1 MPKLMFYYKNK
12 NCVFLGQAQFSLSG
26 PWSQQAMWFNCTYGT
41 SHRKVSTIE
50 QIPKQA
56 FYIQEIYHRSGLLQ
70 IKRKSLNKQ
79 NLCLICTD
87 ISCNPLLS
95 AFFKMFTVCLCVWEP
110 QGKSECNGFFIVQ
123 SQIHLTLFPF
133 SRHQTALAFI

>member
-1 MPKLMFYYKNK
+1 MPKLMFYYKTRI
-12 NCVFLGQAQFSLSG
+12 VYFLARSSFL
-26 PWSQQAMWFNCTYGT
+26 Y
-41 SHRKVSTIE
+41 
-50 QIPKQA
+50 QA
-56 FYIQEIYHRSGLLQ
+56 FGVNRPCGSTVPMGRHTESSQLLSKYLNRPSIFRKYTTDQ
-70 IKRKSLNKQ
+70 VYCRFKKKSLNKQ

-123 SQIHLTLFPF
+123 S
-133 SRHQTALAFI
+133 